1 MKVIVT
7 KLTDVSLVQKACEYT
22 MHGKKSSMT
31 LDKIYSCMHSPI
43 RTQLFTIEMIDIYS
57 FVSTHFVRHSQGVT
71 HFVTSNRDDRGG
83 DSEVNRWTPVN
94 HMMLLNA
101 ETLINMSRKRLCG
114 SAHIEAQKLMQLIKY
129 EIRNKVDYQLAKYMV
144 PECYF
149 RNGKC
154 PELKCCGYNTGISGS
169 VVF

>member
-1 MKVIVT
+1 MEVRVT

-22 MHGKKSSMT
+22 MHGKKSNMT

-43 RTQLFTIEMIDIYS
+43 RCIVFTIEMIDIYS

-83 DSEVNRWTPVN
+83 DTEANRYTLVN
-94 HMMLLNA
+94 HLMFINA
-101 ETLINMSRKRLCG
+101 EALINMARKRLCG
-114 SAHIEAQKLMQLIKY
+114 SAHIEAQKLMLLIRD
-129 EIRNKVDYQLAKYMV
+129 EVSKVDTWLPDFMV
-144 PECYF
+144 AECEF

-154 PELKCCGYNTGISGS
+154 PELKCCNRNKKFFKKMES
-169 VVF
+169 